1 MGSRSKKKR
10 RISSVEIGEEDR
22 ISRLPDELIHKI
34 YSFLDAKEAVQSSAL
49 SKRWEHVWTNL
60 PFLNFG
66 RYENSSPKN
75 VSKFI
80 RHVLSHRNHQSNV
93 LELKFCVRNK
103 GFSKGLV
110 DKFIKY
116 AFHRNLQCLSL
127 ELLDDHEPF
136 KLSTFSSQSL
146 EKLTLRVNLE
156 ECTLES
162 DYWDLPILATLH
174 LWHPRY
180 SEKHGFLDS
189 WLKDSW
195 FTCLPALKT
204 LCLYDWDYPSF
215 SFRLPFP
222 AIRTLH
228 LFKCNIPMKTVWN
241 FPALTTIQLDDVY
254 LPENMNMSDI
264 FSALVNLQNL
274 TLYLTSNQKYYSISC
289 PPQLLNLTIRTI
301 FRYYD
306 FGWKNIA
313 VSAPKLCNFTS
324 FGIFAAIIGV
334 PELENLI

>member
-1 MGSRSKKKR
+1 MGSRGKKKR
-10 RISSVEIGEEDR
+10 RISPVEIGEEDR
-22 ISRLPDELIHKI
+22 ISRSPDELIHKI

-66 RYENSSPKN
+66 RYENTSPKN

-162 DYWDLPILATLH
+162 DYWDLPVLATLH

-195 FTCLPALKT
+195 FTCLPARK
-204 LCLYDWDYPSF
+204 
-215 SFRLPFP
+215 
-222 AIRTLH
+222 
-228 LFKCNIPMKTVWN
+228 
-241 FPALTTIQLDDVY
+241 
-254 LPENMNMSDI
+254 
-264 FSALVNLQNL
+264 
-274 TLYLTSNQKYYSISC
+274 
-289 PPQLLNLTIRTI
+289 
-301 FRYYD
+301 
-306 FGWKNIA
+306 
-313 VSAPKLCNFTS
+313 
-324 FGIFAAIIGV
+324 
-334 PELENLI
+334 PELASNECAVGKYAGIPCAYAAEYASS